1 MANRSELD
9 RMSRDELYQLAKKRN
24 LSGRSQMDKQ
34 QLVAALSEKDPTRPK
49 GRPDKRD
56 AAPVA
61 GDGEGVPPVWQ
72 GGGEDRP
79 TTTSRAVWR
88 GAITLGLITIP
99 VGLYTAVEDRDISFR
114 LLSAKDGSR
123 VRYKRVSAESGE
135 EVDWDDIVKGYEYE
149 KGSYVVFT
157 QEELERI
164 PSDSIRAVDVVQF
177 APGDQIDPLYFD
189 RSYYLAPDKQAVKA
203 YTVLA
208 EALHRSGRV
217 GIAKVTIREKERL
230 ATLRAVDGVLVLETM
245 NWPDEIRRP
254 AFEQLGEPPRGVTGG
269 GGDGRHPHRPPHRGL
284 RPHPLSRQLP
294 GEAGGGHPS
303 QDRGRGSSA
312 RPRCRTRA
320 GEGHRPAG
328 GVAGQRGGHP
338 RPPLGMTSEQLPPE
352 AAQLYAAPLD
362 EFVERRAALAAA
374 LQREGRTEEGAGV
387 RRLRK
392 PTLAAWVLNRVAGRR
407 RDLVEALVATRPG
420 LSQAAEVFEA
430 GEQRRRLV
438 VELMDEA
445 GAELEEAGRRLSPGM
460 REKLTETLL
469 AATSNQEVGDSLLRG
484 TLVREVQPESRWL
497 LSGAG
502 SRSGSRPRPGNR
514 RQRDEAE
521 RLRGAARRLREEATA
536 AQLRQRR
543 LQAQARE
550 AARAAEQAERR
561 AAEAERDVA
570 PFRTHGPQQR

>member
-9 RMSRDELYQLAKKRN
+9 RMSREELYELAKKRN

-56 AAPVA
+56 SAPVVE
-61 GDGEGVPPVWQ
+61 DGEGVPPVWR
-72 GGGEDRP
+72 GGEDRP

-88 GAITLGLITIP
+88 GAITFGLITIP

-135 EVDWDDIVKGYEYE
+135 EVDWDDIVQGYEYE

-254 AFEQLGEPPRGVTGG
+254 AFEQLES
-269 GGDGRHPHRPPHRGL
+269 RPEVSP
-284 RPHPLSRQLP
+284 
-294 GEAGGGHPS
+294 
-303 QDRGRGSSA
+303 
-312 RPRCRTRA
+312 
-320 GEGHRPAG
+320 
-328 GVAGQRGGHP
+328 
-338 RPPLGMTSEQLPPE
+338 
-352 AAQLYAAPLD
+352 
-362 EFVERRAALAAA
+362 
-374 LQREGRTEEGAGV
+374 
-387 RRLRK
+387 
-392 PTLAAWVLNRVAGRR
+392 
-407 RDLVEALVATRPG
+407 
-420 LSQAAEVFEA
+420 AEVEMAATLIDHLTEDFVPSRYHDTYRE
-430 GEQRRRLV
+430 R
-438 VELMDEA
+438 
-445 GAELEEAGRRLSPGM
+445 LEEAIQAKIEG
-460 REKLTETLL
+460 E
-469 AATSNQEVGDSLLRG
+469 
-484 TLVREVQPESRWL
+484 EVQLAPAEGPEPEKVTDL
-497 LSGAG
+497 L
-502 SRSGSRPRPGNR
+502 
-514 RQRDEAE
+514 EA
-521 RLRGAARRLREEATA
+521 LRASVEAT
-536 AQLRQRR
+536 RDRR
-543 LQAQARE
+543 SA
-550 AARAAEQAERR
+550 
-561 AAEAERDVA
+561 
-570 PFRTHGPQQR
+570 